1 MSNFEVKRINQ
12 RLAELEKQGKLVT
25 YIKIA
30 VFEINDNLIQ
40 IKERLNDL
48 NERLKD
54 LEAKP

>member
-25 YIKIA
+25 YMKIA
-30 VFEINDNLIQ
+30 LFEINDNLIQ
-40 IKERLNDL
+40 IKERLN
-48 NERLKD
+48 K